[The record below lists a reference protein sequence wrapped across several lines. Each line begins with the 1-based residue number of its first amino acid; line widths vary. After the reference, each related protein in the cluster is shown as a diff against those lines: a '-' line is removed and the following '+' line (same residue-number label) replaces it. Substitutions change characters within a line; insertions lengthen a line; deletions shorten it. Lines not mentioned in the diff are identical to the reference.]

1 MIYKIINENPIVVW
15 LEYEKKIK
23 SSNAPSAIGPYSQA
37 IVSNRLVFTSGQ
49 IGLNPNT
56 NKFES
61 RDFESEAIQVFENIS
76 AILIDS
82 GSSMNR
88 IVKINIFLTD
98 LSNFDKLNDIMDNIF
113 DNDNYPQD
121 QLLKLALFKR
131 CGNRG

>member
-1 MIYKIINENPIVVW
+1 M
-15 LEYEKKIK
+15 KKIK

-37 IVSNRLVFTSGQ
+37 IVSNGLVFTSGQ
-49 IGLNPNT
+49 IGLNPKT

-113 DNDNYPQD
+113 DNDNLPSRSTIEVS
-121 QLLKLALFKR
+121 ALPK
-131 CGNRG
+131 GAAIEVDAIAELVK

>member
-1 MIYKIINENPIVVW
+1 M
-15 LEYEKKIK
+15 KKIK

-37 IVSNRLVFTSGQ
+37 IVSNGLVFTSGQ
-49 IGLNPNT
+49 IGLNPKT

-61 RDFESEAIQVFENIS
+61 RDFENEAIQVFENIS

-113 DNDNYPQD
+113 DNDNLPSRSTIEVS
-121 QLLKLALFKR
+121 ALPK
-131 CGNRG
+131 GAAIEVDAIAELVK

>member
-1 MIYKIINENPIVVW
+1 M
-15 LEYEKKIK
+15 KKIK

-37 IVSNRLVFTSGQ
+37 IVSNGLVFTSGQ

-61 RDFESEAIQVFENIS
+61 RDFESDAIQVFENIS

-82 GSSMNR
+82 GSSLNR

-98 LSNFDKLNDIMDNIF
+98 LSNFDKLNDIMDDIF
-113 DNDNYPQD
+113 DND
-121 QLLKLALFKR
+121 KLPSRSTIEVSALPK
-131 CGNRG
+131 GAAIEVDAIAEIIK

>member
-1 MIYKIINENPIVVW
+1 M
-15 LEYEKKIK
+15 KKIK

-37 IVSNRLVFTSGQ
+37 IVSNGLVFTSGQ
-49 IGLNPNT
+49 IGLNPKT

-98 LSNFDKLNDIMDNIF
+98 LSNFDKLNDIMDNTF
-113 DNDNYPQD
+113 DND
-121 QLLKLALFKR
+121 KLPSRSTIEVSALPK
-131 CGNRG
+131 GAAIEVDAIAELIK